1 MERMRRLWSGVV
13 VAVGFVLLGATP
25 ALAMSG
31 LAGIFDALR
40 LLLGLFLVVG
50 LGLIALLAAGRV
62 RMLGVGA
69 ACAGGAL
76 VAVAGGVPGGWFI
89 ATLALPVVAGVIV
102 AVAAYSSATPSPLQR
117 ALHAL
122 TFLPS
127 ATRSVSGRQAAYL
140 LLLASI
146 VSSPARLAV
155 VAVVVGAL
163 FGEFLGLKDI
173 LGLLADVGFR
183 AFRWMLLVPAAWGL
197 ARLLPP
203 HDGDPWRIARAVAVA
218 AVPGM
223 LVSVALDAAW
233 EAAALRGAIGADGAT
248 YARVVSYPAYAC
260 VSIAV
265 FIALRAALDR
275 PVLLTVPV
283 ALGSVA
289 IMLAVGA
296 PLREL
301 HEKKLRSSNGR
312 QVVMRP
318 DVDRDRS
325 LISEAIRRRSGG
337 CVSASSSC

>member
-1 MERMRRLWSGVV
+1 M
-13 VAVGFVLLGATP
+13 
-25 ALAMSG
+25 
-31 LAGIFDALR
+31 
-40 LLLGLFLVVG
+40 
-50 LGLIALLAAGRV
+50 
-62 RMLGVGA
+62 
-69 ACAGGAL
+69 
-76 VAVAGGVPGGWFI
+76 
-89 ATLALPVVAGVIV
+89 
-102 AVAAYSSATPSPLQR
+102 
-117 ALHAL
+117 
-122 TFLPS
+122 
-127 ATRSVSGRQAAYL
+127 
-140 LLLASI
+140 
-146 VSSPARLAV
+146 
-155 VAVVVGAL
+155 
-163 FGEFLGLKDI
+163 
-173 LGLLADVGFR
+173 
-183 AFRWMLLVPAAWGL
+183 
-197 ARLLPP
+197 
-203 HDGDPWRIARAVAVA
+203 AVA

-312 QVVMRP
+312 IRQVVMRP
-318 DVDRDRS
+318 DVDGDRS

-337 CVSASSSC
+337 CVSASSSS